1 MDIFF
6 AFVIKEARHILRD
19 KRTMLILFG
28 MPVVLMLLFG
38 FAITTDVKNVRTVV
52 VCSEMSPRTQQAVER
67 LSQSEYFVITQ
78 TVNTPHEAEQL
89 IRNQKADMALV
100 FAQDHGVQIM
110 VDGCDP
116 NMAQQWTTY
125 AQQTLAPAHSSL
137 FTLHSSLFKGERIVV
152 ADIMT
157 VPSDTIDSVWVKVA
171 RDQLTFGWIHENEL
185 LAKVSPDDPISQ
197 FIDFFSDVHL
207 LAFLAFC
214 VVIVAAYGVRRLMR
228 RGAKIVHFN
237 DIPSFYPT
245 TLCLLVASSAVLY
258 SSIQLFGP
266 ESWRHFYYHPSLNPF
281 GMPLHLGLFVSS
293 VWAIVIVAIATVDDV
308 TKHLPLGSAILYLGG
323 LTAVCAVDYVIFSIT
338 TLYYIGYPLLIA
350 YYIFALRRL
359 SLQDSI

>member
-1 MDIFF
+1 M
-6 AFVIKEARHILRD
+6 RRS
-19 KRTMLILFG
+19 ILF
-28 MPVVLMLLFG
+28 PLFTFLFPLLLVSCYNRG
-38 FAITTDVKNVRTVV
+38 PITPDAWNLTEQQLDSISFYTTHHYTQNYNFIVTGDSLVV
-52 VCSEMSPRTQQAVER
+52 V
-67 LSQSEYFVITQ
+67 
-78 TVNTPHEAEQL
+78 
-89 IRNQKADMALV
+89 
-100 FAQDHGVQIM
+100 
-110 VDGCDP
+110 
-116 NMAQQWTTY
+116 AQQPE
-125 AQQTLAPAHSSL
+125 AMAIPEVVSIEIESIGEEQQKDSITLR
-137 FTLHSSLFKGERIVV
+137 KNERIVV

-197 FIDFFSDVHL
+197 FIDLFSDVHML
-207 LAFLAFC
+207 VFLAFC

-281 GMPLHLGLFVSS
+281 GLPLHLGLFVTS
-293 VWAIVIVAIATVDDV
+293 VWAIIIVGIATVDDV

-338 TLYYIGYPLLIA
+338 TLYYIGYLLLVA
-350 YYIFALRRL
+350 YYVFALRRL

>member
-1 MDIFF
+1 MGN
-6 AFVIKEARHILRD
+6 H
-19 KRTMLILFG
+19 
-28 MPVVLMLLFG
+28 
-38 FAITTDVKNVRTVV
+38 
-52 VCSEMSPRTQQAVER
+52 SPICRR
-67 LSQSEYFVITQ
+67 
-78 TVNTPHEAEQL
+78 L
-89 IRNQKADMALV
+89 IRAL
-100 FAQDHGVQIM
+100 
-110 VDGCDP
+110 
-116 NMAQQWTTY
+116 
-125 AQQTLAPAHSSL
+125 LLSL
-137 FTLHSSLFKGERIVV
+137 FTFHFSFLTTSCYNRGPITPDAWNLTEQQLDSISFYTTHHYTQNYNFIVTGDSLVVVAQQPEAMAVPEVVSIEIESIGQEKQKDSITLRKNERIVV

-197 FIDFFSDVHL
+197 FIDLFSNVHL
-207 LAFLAFC
+207 LVFMAFC

-258 SSIQLFGP
+258 SSIQIFGP

-281 GMPLHLGLFVSS
+281 GLPLHLGLFVSS
-293 VWAIVIVAIATVDDV
+293 VWAIIIVAIATVEDV
-308 TKHLPLGSAILYLGG
+308 SKHLPLGSAVLYLGG
-323 LTAVCAVDYVIFSIT
+323 LIAVCAVDYVVFSIT

-350 YYIFALRRL
+350 YFIFALRRL

>member
-1 MDIFF
+1 MRRSILSLLTSLLLPLFLVSCYNRGPITPDAWNLTEQQIDSISFYTTHHYTQNYNF
-6 AFVIKEARHILRD
+6 IVTSDSLVVI
-19 KRTMLILFG
+19 
-28 MPVVLMLLFG
+28 
-38 FAITTDVKNVRTVV
+38 
-52 VCSEMSPRTQQAVER
+52 
-67 LSQSEYFVITQ
+67 
-78 TVNTPHEAEQL
+78 
-89 IRNQKADMALV
+89 
-100 FAQDHGVQIM
+100 
-110 VDGCDP
+110 
-116 NMAQQWTTY
+116 AQQPE
-125 AQQTLAPAHSSL
+125 AMPIPEVFSSLHGAADSSL

-207 LAFLAFC
+207 LVFLAFC

-323 LTAVCAVDYVIFSIT
+323 LLAVCAVDYVIFSIT

>member
-1 MDIFF
+1 M
-6 AFVIKEARHILRD
+6 VSCYNR
-19 KRTMLILFG
+19 G
-28 MPVVLMLLFG
+28 P
-38 FAITTDVKNVRTVV
+38 ITPDAWNLTEQQLDSISFYTTHHYTQNYNFIVTGDSLVV
-52 VCSEMSPRTQQAVER
+52 VAQEPGAMAIPDVVSTLNSNLSPLTS
-67 LSQSEYFVITQ
+67 LDSIT
-78 TVNTPHEAEQL
+78 L
-89 IRNQKADMALV
+89 RRN
-100 FAQDHGVQIM
+100 
-110 VDGCDP
+110 
-116 NMAQQWTTY
+116 
-125 AQQTLAPAHSSL
+125 
-137 FTLHSSLFKGERIVV
+137 ERIVV

-157 VPSDTIDSVWVKVA
+157 VASDTIDSVWVKVA
-171 RDQLTFGWIHENEL
+171 RDQLTFGWIHEKEL

-197 FIDFFSDVHL
+197 FIDLFSNVHL
-207 LAFLAFC
+207 LVFLAFC
-214 VVIVAAYGVRRLMR
+214 VVVVAAYGVRRLMR

-281 GMPLHLGLFVSS
+281 GLPIHLGLFVSS
-293 VWAIVIVAIATVDDV
+293 VWAIIIVGIATVDDV
-308 TKHLPLGSAILYLGG
+308 TKHLPLGGAVLYLGG

>member
-1 MDIFF
+1 MRRSLSFF
-6 AFVIKEARHILRD
+6 HSFILS
-19 KRTMLILFG
+19 
-28 MPVVLMLLFG
+28 LLLVSCYNRG
-38 FAITTDVKNVRTVV
+38 PITPDAWNLTEQQLDSISFYTTHHYTQNYNFIVTGDSLVV
-52 VCSEMSPRTQQAVER
+52 VAQEPGAMAIPDVVSTLNSNLSPLTS
-67 LSQSEYFVITQ
+67 LDSIT
-78 TVNTPHEAEQL
+78 L
-89 IRNQKADMALV
+89 RRN
-100 FAQDHGVQIM
+100 
-110 VDGCDP
+110 
-116 NMAQQWTTY
+116 
-125 AQQTLAPAHSSL
+125 
-137 FTLHSSLFKGERIVV
+137 ERIVV

-171 RDQLTFGWIHENEL
+171 RDQLTFGWIHEKEL

-197 FIDFFSDVHL
+197 FIDLFSNVHL
-207 LAFLAFC
+207 LVFLAFC
-214 VVIVAAYGVRRLMR
+214 VVVVAAYGVRRLMR

-281 GMPLHLGLFVSS
+281 GLPLHLGLFVSS
-293 VWAIVIVAIATVDDV
+293 VWAIIIVGIATVDDV
-308 TKHLPLGSAILYLGG
+308 TKHLPLGSAVLYLGG

-338 TLYYIGYPLLIA
+338 TLYYVGYPLLIA

>member
-1 MDIFF
+1 M
-6 AFVIKEARHILRD
+6 RRS
-19 KRTMLILFG
+19 
-28 MPVVLMLLFG
+28 PYLLFIIYHLLFSVACYNRG
-38 FAITTDVKNVRTVV
+38 PITPDAWNLTEQQLDSISFYTTHHYTQNYNFVVTGDSLVV
-52 VCSEMSPRTQQAVER
+52 V
-67 LSQSEYFVITQ
+67 
-78 TVNTPHEAEQL
+78 
-89 IRNQKADMALV
+89 
-100 FAQDHGVQIM
+100 
-110 VDGCDP
+110 
-116 NMAQQWTTY
+116 AQQPE
-125 AQQTLAPAHSSL
+125 AMAIPDVVSIEIESIGEEQQKDSITLRKYEH
-137 FTLHSSLFKGERIVV
+137 IVV

-171 RDQLTFGWIHENEL
+171 RDQLTFGWIHEKEL

-197 FIDFFSDVHL
+197 FIDLFSNVHL
-207 LAFLAFC
+207 LVFLAFC

-323 LTAVCAVDYVIFSIT
+323 LLAVCAVLYVVFSIT

-350 YYIFALRRL
+350 YFIFALRRL

>member
-1 MDIFF
+1 MHNSQSFLMRMLRRGLLCMMHF
-6 AFVIKEARHILRD
+6 AWCILLCGCYNR
-19 KRTMLILFG
+19 G
-28 MPVVLMLLFG
+28 P
-38 FAITTDVKNVRTVV
+38 ITTDAWNLTEQQLDSISFYTTHHYTQNYNFVVTGDSLVV
-52 VCSEMSPRTQQAVER
+52 V
-67 LSQSEYFVITQ
+67 
-78 TVNTPHEAEQL
+78 
-89 IRNQKADMALV
+89 
-100 FAQDHGVQIM
+100 
-110 VDGCDP
+110 
-116 NMAQQWTTY
+116 AQQPEAMAIPEVVSIEIESIGTE
-125 AQQTLAPAHSSL
+125 QQKDSITLR
-137 FTLHSSLFKGERIVV
+137 KNERIVV

-207 LAFLAFC
+207 LVFLAFG

-293 VWAIVIVAIATVDDV
+293 VWAIVIVGIATIDDV
-308 TKHLPLGSAILYLGG
+308 TKHLPLGSAVLYLGG